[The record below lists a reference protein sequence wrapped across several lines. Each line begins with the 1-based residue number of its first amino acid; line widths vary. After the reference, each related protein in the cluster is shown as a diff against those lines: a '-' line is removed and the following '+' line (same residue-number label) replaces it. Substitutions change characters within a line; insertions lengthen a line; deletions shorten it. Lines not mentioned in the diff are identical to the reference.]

1 LIYRLQTFLL
11 ELYKK
16 ELKSLSTKARNIKTD
31 IKKNIRQ
38 EVFVFSREN
47 TTIGALFISHDK
59 VS

>member
-11 ELYKK
+11 ELYKN
-16 ELKSLSTKARNIKTD
+16 ELKPLSTKARNIKTD
-31 IKKNIRQ
+31 IKKNIRK
-38 EVFVFSREN
+38 EVFIFRREN